1 MDRITCLG
9 RLVALDPEKD
19 KHEIQLKREELN
31 QGCFEA
37 QEAIKRIASRKQK
50 EIDEAFDKRIGRIE
64 QEVEALI
71 PAMPEAKIKE
81 IESQA
86 KSAIAI
92 GKAAAAVAD
101 VDPDDLI

>member
-1 MDRITCLG
+1 MERVTCLG
-9 RLVALDPEKD
+9 KLVALDPEKD
-19 KHEIQLKREELN
+19 KHEIQMKRDELN
-31 QGCFEA
+31 KGCFEA

-71 PAMPEAKIKE
+71 PPLPETKIKE
-81 IESQA
+81 IQSQA

-92 GKAAAAVAD
+92 GKAAANEEEI
-101 VDPDDLI
+101 DDLI

>member
-71 PAMPEAKIKE
+71 PMPEAKIKE

-92 GKAAAAVAD
+92 GKAAAAVED
-101 VDPDDLI
+101 VDNLI